1 MSDSVSPAPRA
12 GHAEFAAEANTALRF
27 GILLLNS
34 GAPGYR
40 VIRAV
45 KRCARSLG
53 FDNADVLVGFNTISC
68 TFHHGEEFRTV
79 VADVPLPGVNASR
92 IEALDSASHSLL
104 QSYHSAAEINAVL
117 DEIEDIPN
125 PRWSIGVASL
135 AAGLACAGFA
145 VLNQFG
151 YLAAVFVFVSAALG
165 QFIRVKLHDMHFNAL
180 GVTAVSACAASSIY
194 LVAVYPVPADGDIS
208 AGFIASVLFLI
219 PGFPLFSSFVDLSR
233 FDFTAGIPRLLFA
246 TEIITVI
253 MLTVSVVAML
263 SGTPQA
269 QPPLHVPSWEYF
281 LSGAIAS
288 FVAVG
293 CFALLF
299 NASRRMALVSAV
311 VGLVANLGRLALLTW
326 DVRPFLAAFLAALF
340 IGVVG
345 SQLGKRVGVPRVT
358 VTIPASVVMIP
369 GTVIYRAVHN
379 FAQGNTPEA
388 LYAFTD
394 VTLAV
399 LFIAAGLIA
408 ARLVTDRT
416 WAFAHHIDFDKEL
429 DGTRVQ

>member
-1 MSDSVSPAPRA
+1 
-12 GHAEFAAEANTALRF
+12 
-27 GILLLNS
+27 
-34 GAPGYR
+34 
-40 VIRAV
+40 
-45 KRCARSLG
+45 
-53 FDNADVLVGFNTISC
+53 
-68 TFHHGEEFRTV
+68 
-79 VADVPLPGVNASR
+79 
-92 IEALDSASHSLL
+92 
-104 QSYHSAAEINAVL
+104 
-117 DEIEDIPN
+117 
-125 PRWSIGVASL
+125 
-135 AAGLACAGFA
+135 
-145 VLNQFG
+145 
-151 YLAAVFVFVSAALG
+151 
-165 QFIRVKLHDMHFNAL
+165 
-180 GVTAVSACAASSIY
+180 
-194 LVAVYPVPADGDIS
+194 
-208 AGFIASVLFLI
+208 
-219 PGFPLFSSFVDLSR
+219 
-233 FDFTAGIPRLLFA
+233 
-246 TEIITVI
+246 
-253 MLTVSVVAML
+253 
-263 SGTPQA
+263 
-269 QPPLHVPSWEYF
+269 
-281 LSGAIAS
+281 
-288 FVAVG
+288 
-293 CFALLF
+293 
-299 NASRRMALVSAV
+299 MALVSAV